1 MPHQQRMH
9 QVIQMKPA
17 HVLEVSLPNV
27 VHAQFVIVFIQN
39 YFVVVEV

>member
-1 MPHQQRMH
+1 MR

-17 HVLEVSLPNV
+17 HVLEVNLPNV
-27 VHAQFVIVFIQN
+27 AHAQFVIVFIQN